1 LSDSFAFYCSSY
13 RSVDGNYF
21 FTNYNLTEQNI
32 SSNYDTGTFIVDW
45 TYKNSLNTM
54 EAMVL
59 SIDSGTAYKNDIAGN
74 LRITLKFPSSIT
86 LTYLSDVSST
96 SQRKY
101 SSI

>member
-1 LSDSFAFYCSSY
+1 
-13 RSVDGNYF
+13 
-21 FTNYNLTEQNI
+21 
-32 SSNYDTGTFIVDW
+32 
-45 TYKNSLNTM
+45 M